1 MLRARASAAVRTC
14 RVGFEACPLTQVLCL
29 SINFYVR
36 LLVRVYTSPV
46 AVRDAA
52 SKQMYVFQSQGCDS
66 FFTQRVGRKARPPP
80 CPSPSTVVG
89 DSLSA
94 VQHAVHCAAAL
105 HMRSMCA
112 VRAVKGKGV
121 AGVGWHAPAWAG
133 ITRAAGRAAVSLSA
147 GHARGVVEE
156 GQVFTWHSGAECDGA
171 EGGAGWG
178 APCGRRVCTL
188 RGAQAE
194 QGAAR
199 GLLTPGRGGGAGAE
213 AQQCEVCARAGAA
226 DAAAVR
232 RDGRGLP
239 HGRAAVG
246 GAAA

>member
-112 VRAVKGKGV
+112 VRAVKGKGGGL
-121 AGVGWHAPAWAG
+121 ARPCLGGHHSRCRPRG
-133 ITRAAGRAAVSLSA
+133 RLSQRRARA
-147 GHARGVVEE
+147 R
-156 GQVFTWHSGAECDGA
+156 
-171 EGGAGWG
+171 
-178 APCGRRVCTL
+178 CGRR
-188 RGAQAE
+188 
-194 QGAAR
+194 
-199 GLLTPGRGGGAGAE
+199 GAGLHMALWSR
-213 AQQCEVCARAGAA
+213 V
-226 DAAAVR
+226 
-232 RDGRGLP
+232 
-239 HGRAAVG
+239 
-246 GAAA
+246 

>member
-1 MLRARASAAVRTC
+1 M
-14 RVGFEACPLTQVLCL
+14 LCL

-80 CPSPSTVVG
+80 CPSPSTTAG

-112 VRAVKGKGV
+112 VRVVKGKGGGL
-121 AGVGWHAPAWAG
+121 ARPAWAS

-156 GQVFTWHSGAECDGA
+156 GQIFTWHSRAECDGA
-171 EGGAGWG
+171 EGAAGWH
-178 APCGRRVCTL
+178 APCGRTL
-188 RGAQAE
+188 RGDS
-194 QGAAR
+194 G
-199 GLLTPGRGGGAGAE
+199 
-213 AQQCEVCARAGAA
+213 
-226 DAAAVR
+226 
-232 RDGRGLP
+232 
-239 HGRAAVG
+239 
-246 GAAA
+246 